1 MEKDHKLHHE
11 SRHEQH
17 DSAVSHHETEE
28 MVDVSHDHEPAHDH
42 HHTEKQENHSQHV
55 DHSYTAHGVH
65 MEKQMLRRF
74 VISIALTVPVLL
86 LSPMFWMAIGVPQ
99 PVGFAGYE
107 FPVWV
112 LASIIFLV
120 GGWPFLTGL
129 VDELKGKK
137 PGMMTLIGFSITV
150 AYVYSTLVALGMG
163 GSDFFWEL
171 VTLIDVMLLGH
182 YIEMKSIQGASNAIQ
197 ALARL
202 VPQKAHKIDGQV
214 ISDVPTET
222 LIPGVQVLVKA
233 FERMPADG
241 IVVAGRSEVDESMMT
256 GESKPVPKAISS
268 SVIGGSSNFD
278 GSLTVKVTKTGGNT
292 FLSQVAALVKE
303 TLESKSK
310 TQNLSDK
317 AAVWLTIIAISAGAI
332 TLVSWMLVQMQLGF
346 ALERA
351 VTVMVIACPH
361 ALGLAV
367 PLVVAVSAA
376 IASRKGVLIKN
387 RSAFEELRNVQMV
400 IFDKTG
406 TLTTGEFG
414 VSDIILLDPSANKA
428 RLVSIAKSLESKSE
442 HKIAKA
448 IAKLDGE
455 YLNVDEFKAMPGMG
469 VRGVIEGKEVQAVS
483 PLYLEGNGIK
493 VDSKGVLRAQA
504 EGETLIYLIANGQAQ
519 VAFALSDTVR
529 PEAKAA
535 IQELERTGV
544 RCALL
549 TGDGEGPAKA
559 VAKELGIAEY
569 FANVKPNEK
578 SSKIEE
584 IQKRGLKVAMVGD
597 GVNDAPALA
606 KADVGLAIGAG
617 TDVALETAD
626 IILVGSDL
634 GAVVASVKLSKAT
647 YGKMVQNLL
656 WATGYNIVAIPLA
669 AGVLWFA
676 GIVLSPAVGAV
687 LMSLSTIIVAINAR
701 LLRV

>member
-11 SRHEQH
+11 SRHEKH
-17 DSAVSHHETEE
+17 NSAISHHEMEE
-28 MVDVSHDHEPAHDH
+28 MTDVSHDHELAHNH
-42 HHTEKQENHSQHV
+42 HHTEKQENHSQHI
-55 DHSYTAHGVH
+55 DHSHTTHGVH

-74 VISIALTVPVLL
+74 VISLALTVPVLL
-86 LSPMFWMAIGVPQ
+86 LSPMFWMAIGIPQ

-112 LASIIFLV
+112 LASIIFLI

-182 YIEMKSIQGASNAIQ
+182 YIEMKSIQSASNAIQ

-222 LIPGVQVLVKA
+222 LVPGVQALVKA
-233 FERMPADG
+233 FERVPADG

-256 GESKPVPKAISS
+256 GESKPVPKAIGS

-278 GSLTVKVTKTGGNT
+278 GSLTVKVTKTGKNT
-292 FLSQVAALVKE
+292 FLSQVAALVKQA
-303 TLESKSK
+303 LESKSK

-317 AAVWLTIIAISAGAI
+317 AAVWLTITAISAGAI
-332 TLVSWMLVQMQLGF
+332 TLVSWLLAQMQLGF

-414 VSDIILLDPSANKA
+414 VSDIILLDPSANMA

-455 YLNVDEFKAMPGMG
+455 ILDVDEFKAMPGLG
-469 VRGVIEGKEVQAVS
+469 VRGTIEGKEVQAVS
-483 PLYLEGNGIK
+483 PSYLEGNDIK
-493 VDSKGVLRAQA
+493 VGSKEVLRAQI
-504 EGETLIYLIANGQAQ
+504 EGKTLIYLIVDEQAQ
-519 VAFALSDTVR
+519 AAFALSDTVR
-529 PEAKAA
+529 PGAKTAL
-535 IQELERTGV
+535 QVLERMGI

-559 VAKELGIAEY
+559 VANELGIAEY
-569 FANVKPNEK
+569 FANVKPDEK
-578 SSKIEE
+578 SSKVEE

-626 IILVGSDL
+626 IILVRSDL
-634 GAVVASVKLSKAT
+634 GAVVTSVKLSKTT

-669 AGVLWFA
+669 AGILWFA